1 MSLWSPFLYPHRT
14 THHSNTCI
22 RQRWQPK
29 LDSLIIQQYP
39 ATDLEH
45 WNRVLMTTMRI
56 GLMNKHPLAMVIKH
70 WHSFFFFFFL
80 CVVMAMILRW
90 LLGSHTKQGCCWVL
104 VNVGL
109 SPPMDILPIKLIIK
123 LEFPIS
129 KRTVNND
136 FWATFDVLRN
146 QHEYCTSHDW
156 EFPPQTHMPS
166 CRNERK
172 ITPISKDQHEV
183 EPFGLMLITVFHD
196 AV

>member
-1 MSLWSPFLYPHRT
+1 MVSILISTPNHTPLKYMHPSKVTTQIRLAYHTTISSNGPWTLESCADDNHAHWVDEQTSLGNGNKTLTFLF
-14 THHSNTCI
+14 
-22 RQRWQPK
+22 
-29 LDSLIIQQYP
+29 L
-39 ATDLEH
+39 
-45 WNRVLMTTMRI
+45 
-56 GLMNKHPLAMVIKH
+56 
-70 WHSFFFFFFL
+70 FFL